1 MLANDQKIQ
10 GFRSERTGGAA
21 TPWCSIDEAAATVPD
36 GAWISPGG
44 FMLGRAPIALVL
56 ALIRAGRRDL
66 RILSLPNPLPAELL
80 VAAGAAARVEFL
92 FGALT
97 LANRVRPMPA
107 LKRAIEAGRVAWV
120 EHDGYRVVQRL
131 RAAGMGLPFIPAPD
145 ADVSEL
151 ATLEPPAY
159 AVDPFTGARVPVE
172 RAFHPDV
179 ALVHAQAAD
188 DAGNLYIEDPT
199 TDLLVIAAA
208 HRVIATAE
216 VRVRALP
223 RVTVPGFQVAR
234 VCEAPGGAWPTGC
247 VGHYP
252 HDEAA
257 LLDYLAAAEAG
268 QGAAW
273 IEAVLPRSPDA
284 AVAALST
291 RGAA

>member
-1 MLANDQKIQ
+1 MADSTHGIKGLPI
-10 GFRSERTGGAA
+10 
-21 TPWCSIDEAAATVPD
+21 WCSVDEAVATIAD
-36 GAWISPGG
+36 GAWLAPGG

-56 ALIRAGRRDL
+56 GLIRAGRRDL
-66 RILSLPNPLPAELL
+66 RMLSLPNPLPAELL
-80 VAAGAAARVEFL
+80 VAAGAAARIELL
-92 FGALT
+92 FNALT
-97 LANRVRPMPA
+97 LANRVRAMPA
-107 LKRAIEAGRVAWV
+107 LKHAIEAGRIAWA

-145 ADVSEL
+145 SDVSEL

-179 ALVHAQAAD
+179 ALIHAHAAD
-188 DAGNLYIEDPT
+188 DAGNLYLEDPT

-223 RVTVPGFQVAR
+223 RVTVPAFQVER
-234 VCEAPGGAWPTGC
+234 VCEVPGGAWPTGC

-257 LLDYLAAAEAG
+257 LLDYLARAEAG
-268 QGAAW
+268 QGASW
-273 IEAVLPRSPDA
+273 IDEQLARPPGVPQP
-284 AVAALST
+284 T

>member
-1 MLANDQKIQ
+1 V
-10 GFRSERTGGAA
+10 TV
-21 TPWCSIDEAAATVPD
+21 WCSLDEAAASVPD
-36 GAWISPGG
+36 GAWIAPGG
-44 FMLGRAPIALVL
+44 FMLGRAPMALVF

-66 RILSLPNPLPAELL
+66 RMLSLPNPLPAEML
-80 VAAGAAARVEFL
+80 VATGTAARIELL

-107 LKRAIEAGRVAWV
+107 LKRAIETGRIAWV

-145 ADVSEL
+145 SDASEL
-151 ATLEPPAY
+151 ATLDPPAY

-179 ALVHAQAAD
+179 VLVHAQIAD
-188 DAGNLYIEDPT
+188 DAGNLFFEDPT

-208 HRVIATAE
+208 HRVIASAE
-216 VRVRALP
+216 LRVRALP
-223 RVTVPGFQVAR
+223 RVTVPAFQVER
-234 VCEAPGGAWPTGC
+234 VCDAPGGAWPTGC

-257 LLDYLAAAEAG
+257 LLDYLAAADAG
-268 QGAAW
+268 QSAAW
-273 IEAVLPRSPDA
+273 LAQALARPPRAPAPA
-284 AVAALST
+284 A

>member
-1 MLANDQKIQ
+1 MVANAQDLQ
-10 GFRSERTGGAA
+10 GFPGRTGGAA
-21 TPWCSIDEAAATVPD
+21 WCSVDEAAATVPD

-56 ALIRAGRRDL
+56 ALIRAGRREL

-80 VAAGAAARVEFL
+80 VATGAVARVEFL

-223 RVTVPGFQVAR
+223 RVTVPGFQVER

-247 VGHYP
+247 VGHYA

-257 LLDYLAAAEAG
+257 LLDYLAAAEGG

-273 IEAVLPRSPDA
+273 IAAALARSPGA
-284 AVAALST
+284 AVSSLST

>member
-1 MLANDQKIQ
+1 MTL
-10 GFRSERTGGAA
+10 
-21 TPWCSIDEAAATVPD
+21 WCSVDEAARSVPD
-36 GAWISPGG
+36 GAWLAPGG

-56 ALIRAGRRDL
+56 GLIRAERRAL
-66 RILSLPNPLPAELL
+66 RLLSLPNPLPAELL
-80 VAAGAAARVEFL
+80 VAAGAAERIELL

-107 LKRAIEAGRVAWV
+107 IKRAIEAGRIAWV

-131 RAAGMGLPFIPAPD
+131 RAAAMGLPFIPAPD
-145 ADVSEL
+145 ADVSEV

-159 AVDPFTGARVPVE
+159 AIDPFTGARVPVE

-199 TDLLVIAAA
+199 TDLLVIGAA
-208 HRVIATAE
+208 HRVIASAE
-216 VRVRALP
+216 ARVTALP
-223 RVTVPGFQVAR
+223 RVTVPGFQVER

-257 LLDYLAAAEAG
+257 LLAYLAAAEAG

-273 IEAVLPRSPDA
+273 IGDA
-284 AVAALST
+284 AAQPPGARRPA